1 MGPLAMSEP
10 RKLISDDWEP
20 TAFSARL
27 VEPEKLRCLLESAD
41 RTPSYLN
48 EPPWHFIIATK
59 EDSDE
64 YERLVS
70 CLSEVNLEW
79 ARRAPVL
86 MLSVV
91 ALHNA
96 SNGGKNNHA
105 FRDAGHAVSNL
116 VLRAKAMG
124 LAAQQMAGFDSEKVR
139 ERFQIPAGFAPATA
153 IALGYAIDLKGASI
167 VTQEADARRA
177 RPLESFVFTG
187 GWGRPSQLVNGQ
199 MKARKQ

>member
-1 MGPLAMSEP
+1 MGPLAISEP
-10 RKLISDDWEP
+10 RKLIGDDWEP

-27 VEPEKLRCLLESAD
+27 VETEKLRCLLESAN

-48 EPPWHFIIATK
+48 QPSWHFMIATK
-59 EDSDE
+59 DDSDE

-70 CLSEVNLEW
+70 CLSEVNVEW

-91 ALHNA
+91 ALHSA
-96 SNGGKNNHA
+96 SNEGKNTHA
-105 FRDAGHAVSNL
+105 FRDAAHAVSNL

-124 LAAQQMAGFDSEKVR
+124 LAAQQMAGFDAEKVR
-139 ERFQIPAGFAPATA
+139 ERFQIPSGFAPATA
-153 IALGYAIDLKGASI
+153 IALGYAIDVGAS
-167 VTQEADARRA
+167 VVAQEPDGRGT

-187 GWGRPSQLVNGQ
+187 GWGRPSHLVNGDR
-199 MKARKQ
+199 KARKQ

>member
-1 MGPLAMSEP
+1 MGPLAMSESQ
-10 RKLISDDWEP
+10 KLIKDDWEP
-20 TAFSARL
+20 TAFSSRT

-41 RTPSYLN
+41 RTPSHMN

-59 EDSDE
+59 DDSDE

-70 CLSEVNLEW
+70 CLSEVNVEW

-91 ALHNA
+91 SLHNGA
-96 SNGGKNNHA
+96 NGGRNHHA
-105 FRDAGHAVSNL
+105 FRDAGHAVSSL
-116 VLRAKAMG
+116 VLTAKAMG
-124 LAAQQMAGFDSEKVR
+124 LAAQQMAGFDAAKVR

-153 IALGYAIDLKGASI
+153 IAVGYASDLKGASI
-167 VTQEADARRA
+167 VTQESAARGD

-187 GWGRPSQLVNGQ
+187 GWGRPSRLINGDR
-199 MKARKQ
+199 KARKL